1 MNVYNAV
8 GIMSGTSLD
17 GLDIIYCKL
26 ILNNKWE
33 YEIVK
38 SQTIP
43 FNDSWKNKLTNAH
56 LLKSRDFIFL
66 DHEFGK
72 YIGEKINEFISENN
86 IDKKKIDLVS
96 SHGHT
101 IFHEPQNG
109 FTYQIGN
116 GNQICGTTKIKT
128 VSDFRTL
135 NVAFG
140 GQGAPLV
147 PVGDQLLF
155 GNYDACLNLGGI
167 ANISYSKKEKTIAG
181 DINFANMYSNY
192 LAEKIN
198 QPYDENGEIAKNG
211 KINKELLIQLNDLNF
226 YKKTFPK
233 SLSIED
239 FKNWYKPILDK
250 NNCSVYDKLHTC
262 GIHLAKTVKEILKK
276 DEKLLI
282 TGGGTYNEFWIKQ
295 FKDLK
300 IDLVIPNTTLI
311 EFKEALIFAFLGV
324 LKIRNEVNSLAS
336 VTGSSKNLKTGI
348 IHTP

>member
-1 MNVYNAV
+1 MNVYNAI

-198 QPYDENGEIAKNG
+198 LPYDENGEIAKNG
-211 KINKELLIQLNDLNF
+211 KRNKELLIQLNDLNF
-226 YKKTFPK
+226 Y
-233 SLSIED
+233 S
-239 FKNWYKPILDK
+239 
-250 NNCSVYDKLHTC
+250 
-262 GIHLAKTVKEILKK
+262 
-276 DEKLLI
+276 
-282 TGGGTYNEFWIKQ
+282 
-295 FKDLK
+295 
-300 IDLVIPNTTLI
+300 
-311 EFKEALIFAFLGV
+311 
-324 LKIRNEVNSLAS
+324 
-336 VTGSSKNLKTGI
+336 
-348 IHTP
+348 